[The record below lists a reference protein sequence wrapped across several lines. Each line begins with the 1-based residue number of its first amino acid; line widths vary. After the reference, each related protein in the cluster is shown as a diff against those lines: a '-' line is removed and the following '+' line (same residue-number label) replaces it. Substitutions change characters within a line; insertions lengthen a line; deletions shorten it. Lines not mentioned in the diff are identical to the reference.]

1 MIRVL
6 TPIGIALFFISY
18 PPFHRLLRFKSRS
31 CFDACDISRS
41 FSSAV
46 THDQRHS
53 RRLAVKSAICRP
65 ERTVQEPLRNW
76 RNRKTKKTPPLKHQ
90 RALTHIPSGMWEKS
104 SQAHLDYVR

>member
-53 RRLAVKSAICRP
+53 RRLAVRSSPFRP
-65 ERTVQEPLRNW
+65 QRKVPNPRRKLGPTKPKKNPPFEIHPL
-76 RNRKTKKTPPLKHQ
+76 PPIGPPGRL
-90 RALTHIPSGMWEKS
+90 
-104 SQAHLDYVR
+104 

>member
-53 RRLAVKSAICRP
+53 RRLAVRSALCLPQPKIKCPGPNSRHPKP
-65 ERTVQEPLRNW
+65 E
-76 RNRKTKKTPPLKHQ
+76 TKPPFSTHPVPPCLPSGPWAQATPPP
-90 RALTHIPSGMWEKS
+90 TP
-104 SQAHLDYVR
+104 